1 MESKSIVLEIKEAN
15 NTDDNSNVHLISIA
29 EWEEKIITKK

>member
-1 MESKSIVLEIKEAN
+1 MKSKSVDLEINEAN
-15 NTDDNSNVHLISIA
+15 DTENDSNVNLTTIA